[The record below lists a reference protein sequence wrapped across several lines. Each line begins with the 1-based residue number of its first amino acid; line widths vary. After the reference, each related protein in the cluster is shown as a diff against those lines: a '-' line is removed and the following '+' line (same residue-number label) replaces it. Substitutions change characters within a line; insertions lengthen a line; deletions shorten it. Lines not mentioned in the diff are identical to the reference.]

1 MELKSLHK
9 LYLPLPFLF
18 LSRRDTSLKLW
29 DSSTLEELQ
38 SYGGHESTITKVMFL
53 KDREHNTI
61 PEVLTASTDCSVRL
75 WDMDEGNECKKEY
88 NYSKRFL

>member
-1 MELKSLHK
+1 
-9 LYLPLPFLF
+9 
-18 LSRRDTSLKLW
+18 
-29 DSSTLEELQ
+29 
-38 SYGGHESTITKVMFL
+38 MFL